1 MKEKLSGRKTATINK
16 KTRTTYSLI
25 LIPIGIAIN
34 IIGGMI
40 SAQLNLPF
48 FMDSIGTVVI
58 ATIMGPLI
66 GGSTGILTNVVL
78 GLLRGDVLGMAFGL
92 ANMST
97 GLIVGFMAK
106 YGKFKN
112 WLHLLVATILITLS
126 NSIIAAPIV
135 VILYGGVSGAG
146 VDLLVA
152 GVLSAGQDIFS
163 SAFLAR
169 LPVNLV
175 DKGIAIII
183 AFIILKKLPDNMK
196 TLIPKK
202 KSKEE

>member
-1 MKEKLSGRKTATINK
+1 MQNRRTATINS
-16 KTRTTYSLI
+16 KTKTTYGLI

-40 SAQLNLPF
+40 AKQLGLPV
-48 FMDSIGTVVI
+48 FMDSIGTIIV
-58 ATIMGPLI
+58 AAIMGPLI
-66 GGSTGILTNVVL
+66 GGSTGMLTNIVL
-78 GLLRGDVLGMAFGL
+78 GLLRGDVLSMAFGL

-97 GLIVGFMAK
+97 GIIVGFLAK
-106 YGKFKN
+106 HGKFKN
-112 WLHLLVATILITLS
+112 WIHLTIAALLITIT
-126 NSIIAAPIV
+126 NSLIAAPIV
-135 VILYGGVSGAG
+135 VLLYGGVSGAG

-152 GVLSAGQDIFS
+152 GVLAAGKNILS

-183 AFIILKKLPDNMK
+183 AFLILKNIPENMK
-196 TLIPKK
+196 NLIPKSK
-202 KSKEE
+202 KKEEIAS